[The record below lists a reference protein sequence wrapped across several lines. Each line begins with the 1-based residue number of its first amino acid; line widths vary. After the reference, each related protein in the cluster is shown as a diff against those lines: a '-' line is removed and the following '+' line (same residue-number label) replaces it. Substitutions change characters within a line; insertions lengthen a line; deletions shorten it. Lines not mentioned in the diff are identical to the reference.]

1 MIPLNLISHMRPLST
16 KYERLLVRFKSKKCI
31 ITQALQRN
39 SGSFKMKVVVKHLDL
54 KVKFWSFPA

>member
-1 MIPLNLISHMRPLST
+1 MIPLNLISDMRPLST
-16 KYERLLVRFKSKKCI
+16 RCERPLVCFKSKI